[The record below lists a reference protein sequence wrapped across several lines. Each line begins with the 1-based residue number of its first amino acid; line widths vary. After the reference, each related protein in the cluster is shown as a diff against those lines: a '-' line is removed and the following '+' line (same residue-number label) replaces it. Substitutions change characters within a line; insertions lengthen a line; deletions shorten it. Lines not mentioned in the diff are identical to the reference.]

1 MEFSVEQIVQK
12 VVQAA
17 HKKKALD
24 IRVLDI
30 RGLSMVADY
39 FVICSGN
46 SRTQVEAITEA
57 IEEELEQAGVSIQG
71 LEGKEGAR
79 WVLIDLGDIV
89 VHVFHRDDREFYQ
102 LEHLW
107 GDAPSVEPLLE
118 EVERVST
125 HIKIL
130 PKTE

>member
-118 EVERVST
+118 EVER
-125 HIKIL
+125 
-130 PKTE
+130 